1 MTAPAARGSV
11 KGRVDRAGGGLPLP
25 GAPKVRSYWKA
36 SRAPRYS
43 LLFAL
48 PLFLLYE
55 GLSAALAGAP
65 GVASVRNAADV
76 ALKTPFL
83 MFAGARGSL
92 AFFAIVVAVS
102 VFLVAR
108 DLTRS
113 REKLRPRYFAAMFGE
128 SAVLGL
134 LLGVVVGTLTARL
147 LGGLSALSMQATSIE
162 SMGFSSRLMLA
173 LGAGLYEELLFRVL
187 LVGGLAAGLRWVV
200 GLSVPVAGVIA
211 AAVGATVFSA
221 FHYVGEYGDPW
232 ELASFTYRAIAGL
245 VFSGLYLTRGFGIT
259 AWTHAMYDVYVMV
272 L

>member
-1 MTAPAARGSV
+1 VTAPATRGST
-11 KGRVDRAGGGLPLP
+11 LIP
-25 GAPKVRSYWKA
+25 GTPKVRSYWKA

-43 LLFAL
+43 VLFAL

-65 GVASVRNAADV
+65 GVSSVRNAADV

-83 MFAGARGSL
+83 MFAGSRGSL
-92 AFFAIVVAVS
+92 AFFAIVVAIS

-113 REKLRPRYFAAMFGE
+113 RDKLRPRYFVAMFGE
-128 SAVLGL
+128 SALLGL

-147 LGGLSALSMQATSIE
+147 LGGLSALSVQTGSGAIE
-162 SMGFSSRLMLA
+162 SMGFSARLMLA

-187 LVGGLAAGLRWVV
+187 LVGGLATGLKWLI
-200 GLSVPVAGVIA
+200 GLSTPVAGIF
-211 AAVGATVFSA
+211 AAVGGALVFSL
-221 FHYVGEYGDPW
+221 FHYIGEYGDKW

-259 AWTHAMYDVYVMV
+259 AWTHALYDVYVMV